1 MNNMLHVPD
10 KETPGEIDFS
20 SSLYK
25 ENIYL

>member
-10 KETPGEIDFS
+10 KETPREIDFS
-20 SSLYK
+20 SSLSK